1 MEESWFVP
9 SLADTCIQR
18 RSRFMKRKENKR
30 HQGKFKNDKEVEDL
44 LEGDMSDFIEKNDF
58 TLTSFEFAPKNKT
71 ITIRVSEALLNA
83 IQTQAKKRKTSYQ
96 KFIREA
102 LERVLKSTA

>member
-1 MEESWFVP
+1 MS
-9 SLADTCIQR
+9 
-18 RSRFMKRKENKR
+18 KKENKR
-30 HQGKFKNDKEVEDL
+30 HQKKIKNDDEVEAL
-44 LEGDMSDFIEKNDF
+44 LEGDMSDSISKNDF

-71 ITIRVSEALLNA
+71 ITIRVSQALLNA

-102 LERVLKSTA
+102 LERVLKNSA

>member
-1 MEESWFVP
+1 MN
-9 SLADTCIQR
+9 
-18 RSRFMKRKENKR
+18 KKENKK
-30 HQGKFKNDKEVEDL
+30 HQRKFKSDAEVEEL
-44 LEGDMSDFIEKNDF
+44 LEGDMSDFIAKNDF

-83 IQTQAKKRKTSYQ
+83 IQVQAKKRKTSYQ

-102 LERVLKSTA
+102 LERVLKNSA

>member
-1 MEESWFVP
+1 MS
-9 SLADTCIQR
+9 
-18 RSRFMKRKENKR
+18 KKENKR
-30 HQGKFKNDKEVEDL
+30 QRKFKNDEEIEDL
-44 LEGDMSDFIEKNDF
+44 LDGDMSNFIRENDF

-83 IQTQAKKRKTSYQ
+83 IQVQAKKRKTSYQ

-102 LERVLKSTA
+102 LERVLKNSA